1 MPSIRSPAA
10 WLGLALRWALLR
22 ALWLALGI
30 LVGFITLWVA
40 YLDGRV
46 RRDFLTLERPQPTR
60 VYARALSL
68 APGEPLDGEL
78 LREELQAARY
88 RELAGAPVPGS
99 YERRGERWWIH
110 RRAFADGDGRHP
122 ALRFELRIAGG
133 RVLDLRDGAGRPLA
147 EARLDPAR
155 IATLYAGRLEER
167 RPLRLRQVPNR
178 LLTALQAVEDRGFK
192 HHGGID
198 LRAVLRAIWVN
209 FREGRLAQ
217 GGSTITQ
224 QLARQLWLGRE
235 RSLWRK
241 LNEALIALILEWRF
255 EKEQILEAYI
265 NEVYLGQQGAQAVHG
280 FGAGAEFWFGKDL
293 QSLDTAEIA
302 LLVGLI
308 RGPSYYDPRRH
319 PERARAR
326 RDQVLMQ
333 MFETG
338 LIDAAELASAR
349 AAPLGVAREPRLPR
363 NRFPAFLELVE
374 RQLMSDFP
382 RSALVGAGLSV
393 HTTLSPALQ
402 HRAQSALAETLQ
414 ALGGEHDQLQGAVV
428 VVENESGE
436 VLALVGDR
444 YEQAHGFNRALHARR
459 PAGSLIKPFIYL
471 LALAEPARFHLGT
484 TLDDGPLTVPLGGGR
499 HWRPEN
505 ADGRYLGRVRLI
517 DALAQ
522 SRNLPSVRLGLA
534 VGTARVAKLLERLI
548 GSPIAEVHPALLL
561 GALAWSPLEAAQ
573 AYLVLASGGRRVP
586 LRAVRAVLDAEGRT
600 IGRYPLK
607 AEPLAEGRAAPLVA
621 FALQEAVLSGTAK
634 ALAREGF
641 LERGIAGKTGTSND
655 RRDSWFAGF
664 SGSHLAVVWVGRD
677 DFGPTRLMGAT
688 GAMRVFARLFRTLP
702 TRPLLPD
709 RSGALEWFW
718 VGPDGEVSG
727 PGCPGARVLPFLAGH
742 APVGRGIC
750 HGLGFDLQQ

>member
-10 WLGLALRWALLR
+10 RLGLALRWALLR

-133 RVLDLRDGAGRPLA
+133 RVLDLRDGAGRALA
-147 EARLDPAR
+147 EARLDPVR
-155 IATLYAGRLEER
+155 IATLYGGRIEER
-167 RPLRLRQVPNR
+167 RPLPLREVPNR
-178 LLTALQAVEDRGFK
+178 VLTALQAVEDRGFK
-192 HHGGID
+192 RHGGID
-198 LRAVLRAIWVN
+198 PWAVLRALWVN
-209 FREGRLAQ
+209 LREGRLAQ

-241 LNEALIALILEWRF
+241 FNEALIALILEWRF
-255 EKEQILEAYI
+255 DKGRILETYL

-280 FGAGAEFWFGKDL
+280 FAAGAEFWFGKEL
-293 QSLDTAEIA
+293 KALDTAEVA

-326 RDQVLMQ
+326 RDQVLAQ

-338 LIDAAELASAR
+338 LIDEAEFAAAR
-349 AAPLGVAREPRLPR
+349 RSPLGVAREARLPR
-363 NRFPAFLELVE
+363 NRHPAFLELVE
-374 RQLMSDFP
+374 QQLAADFP
-382 RSALVGAGLSV
+382 RHSLMGAGLSV

-402 HRAQSALAETLQ
+402 RRAELALAESLRAMDREGQ
-414 ALGGEHDQLQGAVV
+414 SLQGAVV
-428 VVENESGE
+428 LVESSSGE

-444 YEQAHGFNRALHARR
+444 SAEAHGFNRALQARR
-459 PAGSLIKPFIYL
+459 PVGSLIKPFVYL
-471 LALAEPARFHLGT
+471 LALADPGRFHLGT
-484 TLDDGPLTVPLGGGR
+484 PLEDAPITVPLGRGR
-499 HWRPEN
+499 VWRPEN

-534 VGTARVAKLLERLI
+534 VGPARVAALLGRLI
-548 GSPIAEVHPALLL
+548 GQPVAEAHPALLL
-561 GALAWSPLEAAQ
+561 GALELSPFEAAQ
-573 AYLVLASGGRRVP
+573 AYEFLASGGRFVP
-586 LRAVRAVLDAEGRT
+586 LRAVRAVLDAEGRA
-600 IGRYPLK
+600 IGRYPVK
-607 AEPLAEGRAAPLVA
+607 AERLAEGRAAPLVA

-677 DFGPTRLMGAT
+677 DFAPTGLMGAT
-688 GAMRVFARLFRTLP
+688 GAMRVWAHLFAKIP
-702 TRPLLPD
+702 TRPLLAD
-709 RSGALEWFW
+709 RHAALEWAW
-718 VGPDGEVSG
+718 IGPDGEVSG
-727 PGCPGARVLPFLAGH
+727 PGCAGARALPFLAGH
-742 APVGRGIC
+742 APAGDSRC
-750 HGLGFDLQQ
+750 AGLGWDLRK